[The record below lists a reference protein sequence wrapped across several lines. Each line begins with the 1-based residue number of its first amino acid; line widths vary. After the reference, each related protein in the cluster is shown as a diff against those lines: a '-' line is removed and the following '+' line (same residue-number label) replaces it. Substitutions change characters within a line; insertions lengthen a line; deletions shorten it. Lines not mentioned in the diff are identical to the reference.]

1 MANGAITRLLVANR
15 GEIAVRVMRAA
26 RQLGIASI
34 AVYGAGE
41 EQAVHVRSA
50 TDAYRL
56 PPVRSG
62 GPVVPYLDIE
72 GLIAIARQAGA
83 DAVHP
88 GYGFLSENADFARA
102 CEAAGLIFVGPPAD
116 AIAAMG
122 DKVEA
127 RRVAVAAGVPVV
139 PGTPDPVA
147 SLDEA
152 RTWADATGYPVAVK
166 AAGGG
171 GGRGFRVAR
180 AAGEL
185 ERAFTES
192 SGEAARFFANP
203 AVYLERYVDQPRH
216 VEIQVFADRH
226 GNVVSLG
233 ERDCSVQRR
242 HQKLIEESPSPAVGD
257 ALRREMGE
265 ASVRLAR
272 EVGYVGAG
280 TVEFLLD
287 AQGRFSFLEMNT
299 RIQVEHPVT
308 EWVTGIDLVREQ
320 LLVAAGEPLSFAGES
335 IVPHGHA
342 IECRINAEDPA
353 RDFAPAPGTVTTYRE
368 PGGFGVRV
376 DAAAEPGLEILPDY
390 DSMIAKLITWGRDRT
405 EAVDRMAAALSE
417 FEVGGVPTTIGL
429 HRRIM
434 AEVDFRGGTATTAYL
449 PEHPAILAGDE
460 SVVQT
465 PSEARDDPATPEH
478 VLVEVNGRRMEVV
491 VHGLSASVPAS
502 GGAVGRHAAP
512 SVSRGRKASGGGPEL
527 VSTIQGTVVRIPVE
541 VGQDVEAGQVGIVVS
556 AMKME
561 NELSLTTSG
570 RIDAIHVAVGDAVRV
585 GTPLISVRAAEQG

>member
-1 MANGAITRLLVANR
+1 MTNGAITRLLVANR
-15 GEIAVRVMRAA
+15 GEIAVRIVRAA
-26 RQLGIASI
+26 RQLGIATV
-34 AVYGAGE
+34 AVYGPGE
-41 EQAVHVRSA
+41 ERAVHVRAA

-56 PPVRSG
+56 PPLRPG

-72 GLIAIARQAGA
+72 GLVEAARRSGA
-83 DAVHP
+83 DAIHP

-102 CEAAGLIFVGPPAD
+102 CVAAGLTFVGPSAD
-116 AIAAMG
+116 AIGAMG

-127 RRVAVAAGVPVV
+127 RRIAVAAGVPVV

-147 SLDEA
+147 TLDEA
-152 RTWADATGYPVAVK
+152 RAWADATGYPVAVK
-166 AAGGG
+166 ASGGG

-180 AAGEL
+180 EPRDL

-216 VEIQVFADRH
+216 VEIQVFADQH
-226 GNVVSLG
+226 GTTVSLG

-257 ALRREMGE
+257 DLRRQMGE

-287 AQGRFSFLEMNT
+287 AEGRFSFLEMNT

-320 LLVAAGEPLSFAGES
+320 LLVAAGAPLSFSADS
-335 IVPHGHA
+335 IVTRGHA

-405 EAVDRMAAALSE
+405 EAVDRMAAALAG
-417 FEVGGVPTTIGL
+417 FEVEGVPTTIGL

-434 AEVDFRGGTATTAYL
+434 AEPDFRSGTATTAYL
-449 PEHPAILAGDE
+449 SEHPEVRAGDE
-460 SVVQT
+460 TVVGDAPVDGDGT
-465 PSEARDDPATPEH
+465 ASPERL
-478 VLVEVNGRRMEVV
+478 LVEVNGRRMDVV
-491 VHGLSASVPAS
+491 VHGLPNGGSPTTNPS
-502 GGAVGRHAAP
+502 GRRAPP
-512 SVSRGRKASGGGPEL
+512 SVARGRTERAGGPEL
-527 VSTIQGTVVRIPVE
+527 ISTIQGTVVRVSVE
-541 VGQDVEAGQVGIVVS
+541 VGQDVQPGQVGIVVS

-561 NELSLTTSG
+561 NELVLTSSG
-570 RIDAIHVAVGDAVRV
+570 RVGAIHVSVGDAVRV
-585 GTPLISVRAAEQG
+585 GTPLISLRAAEQG

>member
-1 MANGAITRLLVANR
+1 MENRPISRLLIANR
-15 GEIAVRVMRAA
+15 GEIALRVIRAA
-26 RQLGIASI
+26 RQLDVATV
-34 AVYGAGE
+34 AVYGPGE
-41 EQAVHVRSA
+41 EEAIHVRAA

-56 PPVRSG
+56 PPPRAG
-62 GPVVPYLDIE
+62 GPVVPYLDVE
-72 GLIAIARQAGA
+72 ALVELARRSGA

-102 CEAAGLIFVGPPAD
+102 CDAAGLIFVGPPAD

-127 RRVAVAAGVPVV
+127 RRIAIAAGVPVV

-147 SLDEA
+147 TLEDA
-152 RTWADATGYPVAVK
+152 RTWADAQGYPVAVK
-166 AAGGG
+166 ASGGG

-180 AAGEL
+180 APEEL
-185 ERAFTES
+185 GRAFAES
-192 SGEAARFFANP
+192 SEEAARFFANP

-226 GNVVSLG
+226 GNAVSLG

-242 HQKLIEESPSPAVGD
+242 HQKLIEESPSPAVSPE
-257 ALRREMGE
+257 LRREMGE

-287 AQGRFSFLEMNT
+287 AAGRFSFLEMNT

-320 LLVAAGEPLSFAGES
+320 LLVAAGAPLSFGADE
-335 IVPHGHA
+335 IAPRGHA

-353 RDFAPAPGTVTTYRE
+353 RGFAPAPGTITTYRE

-376 DAAAEPGLEILPDY
+376 DAAAEAGMEILPDY
-390 DSMIAKLITWGRDRT
+390 DSMIAKLITWGRDRE
-405 EAVDRMAAALSE
+405 EAVERMAAALAG
-417 FEVGGVPTTIGL
+417 FEIGGVPTTIGL

-434 AEVDFRGGTATTAYL
+434 AEADFRAGRATTAYL
-449 PEHPAILAGDE
+449 PDHPDVLGDNDPVD
-460 SVVQT
+460 SGT
-465 PSEARDDPATPEH
+465 SGPADDATPPQR
-478 VLVEVNGRRMEVV
+478 VLVEVNGRRLDVV
-491 VHGLSASVPAS
+491 VHGLAGTVPA
-502 GGAVGRHAAP
+502 GKGQAGPARGAAP
-512 SVSRGRKASGGGPEL
+512 SVSRGRRAAGGGPEL

-541 VGQDVEAGQVGIVVS
+541 VGQEVEAGQVGIVVS

-561 NELSLTTSG
+561 NELGLTASG
-570 RIDAIHVAVGDAVRV
+570 RVDAIHVAVGETVKV
-585 GTPLISVRAAEQG
+585 GTPLISITPAG